1 MLPVQPQPDGRNDN
15 TVTFSASPGLAPSM
29 YTGPV
34 TGLTRARSSLTRSA
48 AVDDFVNCPDEAST
62 VSKCTVSP
70 GAIFS
75 RGGNSLFQPWWM
87 CWRWIVWCECSCALK
102 FAS

>member
-1 MLPVQPQPDGRNDN
+1 MLPVQPQPDGRNDS
-15 TVTFSASPGLAPSM
+15 TVTFNASPGFAPSM

-34 TGLTRARSSLTRSA
+34 TGLTRARSSFSRSA
-48 AVDDFVNCPDEAST
+48 AVDVRESCPDEASR

-75 RGGNSLFQPWWM
+75 ARRKRVVPAVVDVIAVDRVAG
-87 CWRWIVWCECSCALK
+87 
-102 FAS
+102 